1 MYVEN
6 VVARD
11 YSVCSTGFNL
21 FKVESKITIEIP
33 IHKGAHSY
41 KIKLHTVTSLTIQWF
56 VSEIESK
63 YTKYK

>member
-1 MYVEN
+1 MCVEN
-6 VVARD
+6 VVARE
-11 YSVCSTGFNL
+11 YSVFSTGFNL

-56 VSEIESK
+56 V
-63 YTKYK
+63 